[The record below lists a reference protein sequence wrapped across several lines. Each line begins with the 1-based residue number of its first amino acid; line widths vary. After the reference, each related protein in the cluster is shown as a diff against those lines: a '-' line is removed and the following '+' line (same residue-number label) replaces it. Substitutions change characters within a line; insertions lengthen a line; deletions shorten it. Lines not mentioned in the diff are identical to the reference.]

1 MAMNRNPNRMYSQ
14 PPMNSPRKDINA
26 KLTKSSNRQFA
37 ELAGKGMDGLSKT
50 LSNVQQV
57 LHVIQ
62 STAPIVQ
69 EYGPMIKN
77 LPAMYRMMK
86 AFKEIDKA
94 ESTSN
99 SSEKMDMDNTEK
111 EISKNIEIKNETIP
125 ASNKKM
131 NGQSTPKLYI

>member
-1 MAMNRNPNRMYSQ
+1 MTMNRYSNQMYSQ
-14 PPMNSPRKDINA
+14 RLINSPQKGFNTRNINPS
-26 KLTKSSNRQFA
+26 KMQLT

-50 LSNVQQV
+50 LTNVQQV

-62 STAPIVQ
+62 STAPVVQ

-86 AFKEIDKA
+86 AFKEIDKEEETTT
-94 ESTSN
+94 ESLK
-99 SSEKMDMDNTEK
+99 EKDTDT
-111 EISKNIEIKNETIP
+111 IKNKINKDDEIKPKSIP
-125 ASNKKM
+125 TNIKT